1 MGCVVCGVHVCDV
14 IRRVT
19 CNRYPDS
26 TLLCEKG
33 CGPSG
38 SGCGWIKVG
47 EGWIYNFTIDFVVEG
62 ECKEEASKN
71 SEFRPEKMVLERVGD
86 TVACVCHRLERGVCV
101 CVCV

>member
-1 MGCVVCGVHVCDV
+1 MKRGVAQVEVGVV
-14 IRRVT
+14 
-19 CNRYPDS
+19 
-26 TLLCEKG
+26 
-33 CGPSG
+33 
-38 SGCGWIKVG
+38 WIKVG

-101 CVCV
+101 CVCVKKSTAVYK